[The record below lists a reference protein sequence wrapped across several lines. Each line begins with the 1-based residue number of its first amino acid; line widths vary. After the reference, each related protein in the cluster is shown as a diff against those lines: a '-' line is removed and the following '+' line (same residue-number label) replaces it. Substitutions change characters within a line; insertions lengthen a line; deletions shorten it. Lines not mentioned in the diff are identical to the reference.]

1 LHFDHSSDETDN
13 DPAAAAVAG
22 LAAYFLSL
30 ADLPQFQGLV
40 DVSSP
45 QKLKDYMIELSYPR
59 GPNADL
65 RVFFN
70 GISRL
75 DLGGLDADGPVSS
88 QYCFQGQHN
97 TRC

>member
-1 LHFDHSSDETDN
+1 M
-13 DPAAAAVAG
+13 AG

-65 RVFFN
+65 RVFSMASVAL
-70 GISRL
+70 ISAVWMPL
-75 DLGGLDADGPVSS
+75 AP
-88 QYCFQGQHN
+88 
-97 TRC
+97 